1 MKALG
6 GIGGGVGSRAFQPE
20 EGGCE
25 KVLRR
30 VYVECAKNS
39 KGLA

>member
-6 GIGGGVGSRAFQPE
+6 GTGGGVGSRAFQPE
-20 EGGCE
+20 GGCE

-30 VYVECAKNS
+30 EYVACAKKS